1 MEMATKLYNVKQQQQ
16 QQYESSLFLIKPKLE
31 LVARLFKVSPC
42 FKYQNN
48 VNLSMDWTK
57 LPYHDVSGKS
67 AEHGRSFGSNFASDL
82 TETKKA
88 ERKSVSISRLKK
100 PFMPS
105 SWKWMRTSGE
115 AKVFNY
121 QPRIGETSS
130 LKLNI
135 PSQFL
140 PYLVDESGES
150 FKGVIEMDDQ
160 SYLEMGRRV
169 TVPMKDSESSAT
181 VGTTFPSLE
190 FKLSEARGGQTFK
203 MDWQGFAQ
211 QRKLAAGAWDEDWGY
226 SKQGQPTLG
235 LASMYDKDL
244 KLSWDTKFSWLWLL
258 LGALGLFGI
267 FKLIRK

>member
-1 MEMATKLYNVKQQQQ
+1 MEMATKLSNVKQQQQ
-16 QQYESSLFLIKPKLE
+16 QQSVSSPFSEKPNLW
-31 LVARLFKVSPC
+31 LVARLLKVSLS
-42 FKYQNN
+42 FKYQND
-48 VNLSMDWTK
+48 VNLSMDWSN

-67 AEHGRSFGSNFASDL
+67 AEHGRTFGSNFASEL

-88 ERKSVSISRLKK
+88 ERKSLSISRLKK

-150 FKGVIEMDDQ
+150 FRGVIEMDDQ
-160 SYLEMGRRV
+160 SYLELGRRV
-169 TVPMKDSESSAT
+169 TVQMKDSESSAT
-181 VGTTFPSLE
+181 VATTFPSLE
-190 FKLSEARGGQTFK
+190 FKLSQARGGQTFK

-235 LASMYDKDL
+235 AASMYDKDL

-258 LGALGLFGI
+258 LGAVGLFGL